1 MAILGVAMLV
11 TYSVQNVIILLVISP
26 MGPPMAAVWQPGKL
40 QNLHYVIQDRI
51 YG

>member
-1 MAILGVAMLV
+1 MAILDVAMLV
-11 TYSVQNVIILLVISP
+11 TYSVQSVIILLVISP